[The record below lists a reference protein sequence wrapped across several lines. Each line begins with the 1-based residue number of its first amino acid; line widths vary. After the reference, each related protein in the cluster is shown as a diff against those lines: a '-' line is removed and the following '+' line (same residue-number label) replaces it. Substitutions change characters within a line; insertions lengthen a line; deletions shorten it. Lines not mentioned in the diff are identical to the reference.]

1 VHSPITFNL
10 IFKIDSSDPVTAN
23 SANEKTKGWTDTKHN
38 EFLINLDRDKLTNVI
53 VKLSDDTNVNKEH
66 LNDVM
71 LDIEHLLRDSG
82 KVTLGTYIPGKNTQC
97 KNNSKRWYN
106 NECKMTRNRYHRW
119 RKAYNLRRD
128 ETNNRNMLNA
138 SKEYKAVIKK
148 SVNKYKRQFK

>member
-1 VHSPITFNL
+1 M
-10 IFKIDSSDPVTAN
+10 AN

-53 VKLSDDTNVNKEH
+53 DKLSDDTHVNKEH

-82 KVTLGTYIPGKNTQC
+82 KVTLDTYIPGKNTQC

-106 NECKMTRNRYHRW
+106 NECKMARNRYHRW
-119 RKAYNLRRD
+119 GKAYNLRRRT
-128 ETNNRNMLNA
+128 TNMKR
-138 SKEYKAVIKK
+138 IKQTLT
-148 SVNKYKRQFK
+148 SLISILIMSLTIR

>member
-1 VHSPITFNL
+1 MHSTVF
-10 IFKIDSSDPVTAN
+10 DSSDPVTAN

-53 VKLSDDTNVNKEH
+53 DKLSDDTHVNKEH

-82 KVTLGTYIPGKNTQC
+82 KVTLDTYIPGKNTQC

-106 NECKMTRNRYHRW
+106 NECKWHVIGITDGGKRIIYV
-119 RKAYNLRRD
+119 
-128 ETNNRNMLNA
+128 ET
-138 SKEYKAVIKK
+138 KQIIETC
-148 SVNKYKRQFK
+148 